1 MRLLEDY
8 IENIESDD
16 MTSTAPSATDNDTE
30 PFERT
35 TVDDW
40 FMCIAFDTVKLQSTP
55 KTKLRKFLSV
65 TGAKIS
71 GYLEKNPHIESHSGV
86 KWGNSYIMDICPDSD
101 RTEILPKPPFGL
113 SGTYACFTFTEK
125 FTSPI

>member
-16 MTSTAPSATDNDTE
+16 MTSTAPAATDNDTD

-40 FMCIAFDTVKLQSTP
+40 FMCIAFDTVKL
-55 KTKLRKFLSV
+55 
-65 TGAKIS
+65 
-71 GYLEKNPHIESHSGV
+71 
-86 KWGNSYIMDICPDSD
+86 
-101 RTEILPKPPFGL
+101 
-113 SGTYACFTFTEK
+113 
-125 FTSPI
+125 